1 MKNMEILIAGITSIF
16 LIVVGW
22 LFMKVGKI
30 VYGTD
35 AVLIWSMGIAF
46 WLGMT
51 TFTHLIV
58 GVFKKIHKSREVGR

>member
-1 MKNMEILIAGITSIF
+1 MKNIEILMIGIISIF

-22 LFMKVGKI
+22 VFMRVGKI

-35 AVLIWSMGIAF
+35 AVLIWSMGMAF

-51 TFTHLIV
+51 TFVHLII
-58 GVFKKIHKSREVGR
+58 GVIQDNKQKGTKE